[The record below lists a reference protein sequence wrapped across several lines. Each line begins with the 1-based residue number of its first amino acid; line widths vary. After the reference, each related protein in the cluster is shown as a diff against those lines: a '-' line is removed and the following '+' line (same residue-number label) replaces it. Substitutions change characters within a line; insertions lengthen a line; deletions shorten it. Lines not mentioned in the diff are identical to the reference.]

1 VDLPGRYEQDVETA
15 AYFCTL
21 EAMQNAGK
29 HAGPEAQITVR
40 ARGLDGRLVV
50 ELCDD
55 GVGFDPETVAR
66 SHGFVNM
73 RDRIGA
79 LGGELTIWSAPGSGA
94 RITASIP
101 AEAMEADIT

>member
-1 VDLPGRYEQDVETA
+1 VETA

-40 ARGLDGRLVV
+40 ARDRDGQLVV

-55 GVGFDPETVAR
+55 GVGFDPQTVAL

-79 LGGELTIWSAPGSGA
+79 LGGELTIWSSPGSGA
-94 RITASIP
+94 RITAAIP
-101 AEAMEADIT
+101 AEALEEEDVT